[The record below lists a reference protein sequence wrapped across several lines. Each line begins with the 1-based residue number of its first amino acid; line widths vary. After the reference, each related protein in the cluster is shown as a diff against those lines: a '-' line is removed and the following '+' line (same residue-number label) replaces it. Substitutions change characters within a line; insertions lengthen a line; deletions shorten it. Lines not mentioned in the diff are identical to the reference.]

1 MSKETLKI
9 RKNDTHLT
17 ISSSTDGGYIYN
29 LLAIN
34 PDGRISLFGGVN
46 GNRCN
51 FKVEN
56 GRIVVSD

>member
-9 RKNDTHLT
+9 RRVANTMI
-17 ISSSTDGGYIYN
+17 ISSVVDSGYTYN

-34 PDGRISLFGGVN
+34 PDGRISLYRGVN